1 MQNHRS
7 GCEIELVECSK
18 NPDFLEYVD
27 VFSDVITAPKLQS
40 CLNAYDLTT
49 SFLNNS
55 RGADISVPRVIG

>member
-1 MQNHRS
+1 MAR
-7 GCEIELVECSK
+7 LVECSK

-27 VFSDVITAPKLQS
+27 VFSEVITAPKLQS

-49 SFLNNS
+49 SFSATLQH